1 MTTTKLSNPESQGAK
16 GDTQA
21 EAKKQTIVLSRLPVG
36 TTTNQIEELLN
47 QFKFKFEKVE
57 KLDQEQAKQI
67 IGASNRR
74 LTQKQTEEAKNSQ
87 EMDHAIVHFK
97 DKSDCKYFDIFNL
110 TVFLLY
116 LVIKVAQS
124 IIFEKTLK
132 MG

>member
-97 DKSDCKYFDIFNL
+97 DKSDCKYFDIF
-110 TVFLLY
+110 
-116 LVIKVAQS
+116 I
-124 IIFEKTLK
+124 
-132 MG
+132 